1 MMLLVEH
8 LIMTTKYDYIDGRM
22 VVYVGAATDENDDGN
37 DVDNKNDTDNDDD
50 EDDDDDD
57 ENADVYTYK
66 LYIYIYIYQS
76 TIFTEAVLGGI
87 CFNEVSNCLD
97 PNAGCDILAL
107 DESFCEGVC
116 TCTDGFVPDSTQICN
131 ATCVARKCEQCSC
144 VHIVIC
150 VHV

>member
-1 MMLLVEH
+1 MMLLVEN

-66 LYIYIYIYQS
+66 LYIYIYINQPS
-76 TIFTEAVLGGI
+76 LQRP
-87 CFNEVSNCLD
+87 S
-97 PNAGCDILAL
+97 
-107 DESFCEGVC
+107 
-116 TCTDGFVPDSTQICN
+116 
-131 ATCVARKCEQCSC
+131 
-144 VHIVIC
+144 
-150 VHV
+150 